1 MVSATYTLEDTYHHS
16 GCGAHLNLHAH
27 LLYYDGCG
35 AYLGLTCLH
44 PPAWERRRRR
54 REQRRALLRVCGAD
68 GDEVEGALAEEERE
82 VRIHLACRPARG
94 AEAEHV

>member
-1 MVSATYTLEDTYHHS
+1 MLIYCTH
-16 GCGAHLNLHAH
+16 
-27 LLYYDGCG
+27 DGCG

-68 GDEVEGALAEEERE
+68 GDEVEGALAEEARE
-82 VRIHLACRPARG
+82 VRVHLACRPARG
-94 AEAEHV
+94 AEGEHVQAGE